1 MFPPE
6 LMKGVLMDQPKVK
19 KPTEHQTNEVPAPQP
34 AHTPTKTNAL
44 AIWGFILAIFLP
56 LIGLILSIVA
66 MSQIKKRNEGG
77 KGLAIAGI
85 VIGSILLFFQFLIF
99 VSLVNGAKNVSTS
112 TDTNNS
118 SQQSNSSSS
127 SKPAEVAKIGQAVR
141 DGKFEFTVTSIQ
153 CGKPSVGDQYLS
165 KTAQGQFCLLNLT
178 VKNIG
183 NESQTF
189 SDSGQLLFDAK
200 GNKYSS
206 DSGASFY
213 ANPSGST
220 FLNTINPGNSVTGA
234 VVFDVPKDVTPTQA
248 ELHDSAFSGGVKV
261 NLQ

>member
-1 MFPPE
+1 
-6 LMKGVLMDQPKVK
+6 MDEPKVK
-19 KPTEHQTNEVPAPQP
+19 KQTEHQTVSSV
-34 AHTPTKTNAL
+34 HTPPKTNSL

-66 MSQIKKRNEGG
+66 VSQIKKRNEGG

-85 VIGSILLFFQFLIF
+85 IIGSILLFFQLIF
-99 VSLVNGAKNVSTS
+99 FIGVVGGAKNVADNTPSS
-112 TDTNNS
+112 NTNK
-118 SQQSNSSSS
+118 SSSE

-141 DGKFEFTVTSIQ
+141 DGKFEFTVTSIE
-153 CGKPSVGDQYLS
+153 CGKNSVGTNQYLT
-165 KTAQGQFCLLNLT
+165 KQAQGQFCLLNLT

-189 SDSGQLLFDAK
+189 SDSGQVLFDAN

-206 DSGASFY
+206 DSGASLY

-220 FLNTINPGNSVTGA
+220 FLNQINPGNSVTGA
-234 VVFDVPKDVTPTQA
+234 VVFDIPKA
-248 ELHDSAFSGGVKV
+248 
-261 NLQ
+261 

>member
-1 MFPPE
+1 
-6 LMKGVLMDQPKVK
+6 MKGINEMQPKHNTQA
-19 KPTEHQTNEVPAPQP
+19 PNEEPQP
-34 AHTPTKTNAL
+34 VQHHQPTKTNSL
-44 AIWGFILAIFLP
+44 AIIGFILAIILP

-66 MSQIKKRNEGG
+66 MSQIKKKNEGG

-85 VIGSILLFFQFLIF
+85 VIGSILLFFQLIIF
-99 VSLVNGAKNVSTS
+99 IPIFIAASNQAATQHNGSGGS
-112 TDTNNS
+112 NS
-118 SQQSNSSSS
+118 SSSNSSS

-153 CGKPSVGDQYLS
+153 CGKPTVGDQYLQ
-165 KTAQGQFCLLNLT
+165 KTAQGQFCLLNMT

-183 NESQTF
+183 SESQTF
-189 SDSGQLLFDAK
+189 SDSGQLLFDAN
-200 GNKYSS
+200 GNKYSA

-220 FLNTINPGNSVTGA
+220 FLNTINPGNVVTGSI
-234 VVFDVPKDVTPTQA
+234 VFDVPKGVTPTQA
-248 ELHDSAFSGGVKV
+248 ELHDSSFSGGVKV

>member
-1 MFPPE
+1 
-6 LMKGVLMDQPKVK
+6 MDQPKVK
-19 KPTEHQTNEVPAPQP
+19 NKPEQHQTNEVPAQP
-34 AHTPTKTNAL
+34 VHTPTKTNSL

-66 MSQIKKRNEGG
+66 VSQIKKKNERG

-85 VIGSILLFFQFLIF
+85 VIGAILVFFQFLIF
-99 VSLVNGAKNVSTS
+99 VSIVGGAKNISTNTS
-112 TDTNNS
+112 
-118 SQQSNSSSS
+118 SNSTQSSSNSSS
-127 SKPAEVAKIGQAVR
+127 SKPAEVAKIGQPVR
-141 DGKFEFTVTSIQ
+141 DGKFEFTVTSIE
-153 CGKPSVGDQYLS
+153 CGKSSVGTNQYLT
-165 KTAQGQFCLLNLT
+165 KQAQGQFCLLNLT

-183 NESQTF
+183 NESQIF
-189 SDSGQLLFDAK
+189 SDSGQVLFDAN

-206 DSGASFY
+206 DSGASLY

-220 FLNTINPGNSVTGA
+220 FLNQINPGNTVTGA
-234 VVFDVPKDVTPTQA
+234 VVFDIPKGVTPTQA